1 MYTYIFHIDKYIFI
15 YTYIYIYVNMYRY
28 AYEYMC
34 MINIYI
40 YTCVYNKIFPWHVG
54 FLYSPIGAGD

>member
-15 YTYIYIYVNMYRY
+15 YTYIYVDMHRY
-28 AYEYMC
+28 EYEYMC

-40 YTCVYNKIFPWHVG
+40 YTCVYNKIFPWYVG
-54 FLYSPIGAGD
+54 FCLYSPNGPGG